1 MYLGVI
7 CFFVCGAFQFE
18 LSYSPSFEVASKQSY
33 DEIQADKSASGAE
46 TLQYDGTSLT
56 SPFEFILQG
65 FLDELLSLLLGA
77 KESELA
83 ASLWSVPKTLERLRK
98 FANDTSVHVIFLSK
112 ILGAPA
118 DDYISECNRSSK
130 NLI

>member
-1 MYLGVI
+1 MTRVSDTWSSVYLGVI

-56 SPFEFILQG
+56 SPFESILQE
-65 FLDELLSLLLGA
+65 FLDKLLSLLLGA

-83 ASLWSVPKTLERLRK
+83 ISLWSFPKNSRTIAK
-98 FANDTSVHVIFLSK
+98 VCK
-112 ILGAPA
+112 
-118 DDYISECNRSSK
+118 
-130 NLI
+130 